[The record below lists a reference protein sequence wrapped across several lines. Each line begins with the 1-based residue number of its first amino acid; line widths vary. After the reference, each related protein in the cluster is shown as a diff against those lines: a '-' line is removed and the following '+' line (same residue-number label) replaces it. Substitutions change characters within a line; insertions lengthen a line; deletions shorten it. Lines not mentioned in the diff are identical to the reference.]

1 MKLNERTDKRLFL
14 PVRRKLVCV
23 AIAYLSGVFLALY
36 LPFPVFV
43 SVFLCAFLLGCAA
56 LRRVRRKSALL
67 CLLGVFLFLGNG
79 LTARELS
86 LRDQPTAP
94 GVRLTGR
101 VCAVEKPLRVYL
113 EDVKAY
119 GQPLLRRNALVTLM
133 LEKEE
138 TADDGV
144 PSVLVGQMV
153 SGTGRLFA
161 PEQVSNPGEVDR
173 RIRALVDGY
182 ELSGYILPGWT
193 AEGSESFSLREWLRI
208 RRQELLGCVQ
218 RLFGERAALFQGVM
232 LGDRSALDD
241 DVTSAM
247 RLTGTAHVL
256 TVSGMHLGMIA
267 AALSA
272 VLRRTGLGRYA
283 RFGILSILLSAF
295 ACLTGGA
302 AGTVRALIMAMMR
315 EWARL
320 RGRKYEPLTGLAA
333 AALAMTLV
341 RPLWA
346 LDASFQFSYFVM
358 LGILLIGQSVTC
370 WLSQMRVPGILRKL
384 LLMVA
389 VSMSAQIAALPIQ
402 LLFYGYIPLLA
413 LPMNFICGLMMPLLL
428 LGGWICVLISVLP
441 VWAYALPA
449 ALLGRLG
456 GWFEAMSLAAASAKW
471 GILRLPAPY
480 RATVILFAAMMALFS
495 SRIRFGERRRSVAA
509 GVALILLLSYMPR
522 LCPLARYVQLDV
534 GQGDAA
540 LFRSGRRA
548 VLVDVG
554 PADSY
559 DMLRYLRHEG
569 LFVDTAILS
578 HLDEDHAGALS
589 VLLDSEIEIG
599 SVVMAEG
606 AKDKEVSQAVIEG
619 LEKIEAQGVPV
630 YEVRRGDMLSI
641 EELRIDVL
649 SPDELRLGS
658 NERSLLLHAQMES
671 TSFLLT
677 GDLPQDSE
685 PEDIPRCDVLKV
697 AHHGSANA
705 TSEAFL
711 KKARPSLALISVGEN
726 NSYGHPTERVL
737 DALDRVGSDV
747 LRTDQSGCI
756 TLWLRDGVC
765 CIQRFIQ

>member
-14 PVRRKLVCV
+14 PVRRKLVCA
-23 AIAYLSGVFLALY
+23 AIAYLAGIFLALY
-36 LPFPVFV
+36 LTLPVIL
-43 SVFLCAFLLGCAA
+43 SVFLCAFLLGWAA
-56 LRRVRRKSALL
+56 LRLARRKSALF
-67 CLLGVFLFLGNG
+67 CLMGVFLFLGNG
-79 LTARELS
+79 LAGRELA
-86 LRDQPTAP
+86 LRDLPTAP
-94 GVRLTGR
+94 GVQLTGR

-113 EDVKAY
+113 EDVTVD

-133 LEKEE
+133 LKEE
-138 TADDGV
+138 EAADGGT
-144 PSVLVGQMV
+144 PSVFVGQVV

-161 PEQVSNPGEVDR
+161 PEEPRNPGGVDR
-173 RIRALVDGY
+173 RIQALVDGY

-193 AEGSESFSLREWLRI
+193 AEGIERFSLREWLRI
-208 RRQELLGCVQ
+208 RRQELLDRVRQ
-218 RLFGERAALFQGVM
+218 LFDERAALFQGIM

-272 VLRRTGLGRYA
+272 VLRKTSLGCYA
-283 RFGILSILLSAF
+283 RFGILSVLLGAF

-302 AGTVRALIMAMMR
+302 AGTVRALIMAIMR

-320 RGRKYEPLTGLAA
+320 RGRRYEPLTALAA

-346 LDASFQFSYFVM
+346 LDASFQFSFFVM
-358 LGILLIGQSVTC
+358 LGILLIGQSVTR
-370 WLSQMRVPGILRKL
+370 WLSRLHVPGMLRRL
-384 LLMVA
+384 LSMA
-389 VSMSAQIAALPIQ
+389 AISMSAQIAALPIQ
-402 LLFYGYIPLLA
+402 LLFYGYVPLLA
-413 LPMNFICGLMMPLLL
+413 LPMNLICGLMMPLLL
-428 LGGWICVLISVLP
+428 LGGWLCALLSVLP
-441 VWAYALPA
+441 VRIYAMPA
-449 ALLGRLG
+449 AVLGAMG
-456 GWFEAMSLAAASAKW
+456 GWFETMSLTAASAKW

-480 RATVILFAAMMALFS
+480 SAAVILFAVWMALLS
-495 SRIRFGERRRSVAA
+495 SRIRFGGRRRAAAA
-509 GVALILLLSYMPR
+509 GVALLLVCAYLPR

-540 LFRSGRRA
+540 LFRYGRRA

-554 PADSY
+554 PAHSY

-569 LFVDTAILS
+569 LFVDTVILS

-589 VLLDSEIEIG
+589 VLLDSEVEIG

-606 AKDKEVSQAVIEG
+606 AKDKDVSQAVIEG

-630 YEVRRGDMLSI
+630 YEVRRGDMLSM
-641 EELRIDVL
+641 EDLRIDVL

-658 NERSLLLHAQMES
+658 NERSLLLHAQMED
-671 TSFLLT
+671 TSLLLT

-685 PEDIPRCDVLKV
+685 PEDIPPCDVLKV

-726 NSYGHPTERVL
+726 NSYGHPTKQVL
-737 DALDRVGSDV
+737 DALGAVGSDV